1 MTDTWTSDDLAERS
15 RVRDVGEN
23 AMTVRELLRA
33 LETDPDA
40 LRVVVTGMR
49 DGGGT

>member
-1 MTDTWTSDDLAERS
+1 MTDTRDSDDLAERS

-40 LRVVVTGMR
+40 LRVVVIAR